1 MKLNSIKAEIAVSLT
16 AYSFDK
22 PFTYSVPKEFN
33 DSIKIGSRVIV
44 SFGKGNRKRVGIVLS
59 LEKLIY
65 EDMKLKPIVSVIDSE
80 PLLNDEMMDM
90 LYWLKENTFC
100 TFFDAL
106 KTIVPS
112 GMNIRINEKYSLAKD
127 IVDNNLSVEEENI
140 LSLLRRTKIKSEFD
154 NILEGFNT
162 PDKKKIV
169 NSLVEKGIILKTNE
183 YKRNVQDSF
192 INMIKLSEEYILANK
207 VFKITPK
214 QKTVIKLLE
223 ENGSSSVKEACYIC
237 NVTKSVI
244 NNLIKNGV
252 VEEYEYET
260 FRIPKNE
267 NSNTKFIE
275 DIVLNQSQQ
284 LVFEEIRAQFKTGK
298 PKCFLLHGVT
308 GSGKTSVFK
317 RLIAETLDKGRQALL
332 LIPEISLTPQ
342 IVNQF
347 QEIFGET
354 VAVLHSNLSLGQ
366 RTDEYK
372 RIKQGKSNIVIGT
385 RSAIFAPL
393 DNIGII
399 IMDEEGERSYKSDS
413 SPRYNTVDVA
423 KKRCKAHNA
432 VLLLASATPSIESYY
447 YAQKGVYKLLE
458 MNERYSNAPLPD
470 VTMIDMNE
478 ERANGNISE
487 FSELLIHEIRHN
499 LEHGEQSILLLN
511 RRGYHTIISCCKCN
525 KPVYCINCSIPLTY
539 HKANGSLMCH
549 YCGYSCGTVEKC
561 SECGSDKLK
570 QMGFG
575 TQKLEEE
582 LYELFSDSRI
592 LRMDADTTFSRYA
605 YEKKF
610 KDFADG
616 KYDIMIGTQMIS
628 KGLDF
633 PNVTLVGV
641 LSVDKALFS
650 GDFRSYERTFSLIT
664 QVVGRGGRGDK
675 PGRAYLQTFMPEHYV
690 LNLAS
695 NQNYKSFYNEEICI
709 RRALINPPICDICV
723 LGFSSQIE
731 KNVQNASNKML
742 EIIKN
747 KVKTEKV
754 EFPLRVL
761 GPVKC
766 AYGKING
773 KYRYRLIMKCKNTA
787 IFRKFVSE
795 ILIETYK
802 HREFSRVITY
812 ADINGD
818 IGI

>member
-1 MKLNSIKAEIAVSLT
+1 MNFNSMKAGIAVSLT

-22 PFTYSVPKEFN
+22 PFTYSVPEEFN
-33 DSIKIGSRVIV
+33 DGIKIGSRVIV

-59 LEKLIY
+59 LEQITDD
-65 EDMKLKPIVSVIDSE
+65 DMKLKPVISVIDSE
-80 PLLNDEMMDM
+80 PLLNDEMLDM
-90 LYWLKENTFC
+90 LYWLKDNTFC

-127 IVDNNLSVEEENI
+127 VSDDNLSVEEINV
-140 LSLLRRTKIKSEFD
+140 LSLLRKTKIKSEFD

-162 PDKKKIV
+162 PDKKRVI
-169 NSLVEKGIILKTNE
+169 NSLIEKGIILKTDE

-192 INMIKLSEEYILANK
+192 INMIKLSEQYISDNK
-207 VFKITPK
+207 AFKITAK

-223 ENGSSSVKEACYIC
+223 ENGSASVKEVCYIC
-237 NVTKSVI
+237 NVTKAVI
-244 NNLIKNGV
+244 KNLIKSGA

-260 FRIPKNE
+260 FRIPENE
-267 NSNTKFIE
+267 NANTKFIE
-275 DIVLNQSQQ
+275 DIVLNESQQ
-284 LVFEEIRAQFKTGK
+284 LVFEEVSTQLKADK
-298 PKCFLLHGVT
+298 PKCFLLHGIT

-317 RLIAETLDKGRQALL
+317 KLIAQTLDNGKQAVL

-347 QEIFGET
+347 QELFGET

-372 RIKQGKSNIVIGT
+372 RIKQGKANIVIGT
-385 RSAIFAPL
+385 RSAAFAPL

-413 SPRYNTVDVA
+413 SPRYNTVDIA
-423 KKRCKAHNA
+423 KRRCKTHGA

-458 MNERYSNAPLPD
+458 MNERYSNAKLPT

-478 ERANGNISE
+478 ERANGNSGE
-487 FSELLIHEIRHN
+487 FSELLVHEIRHN

-525 KPVYCINCSIPLTY
+525 KPVYCPNCSIPLTY
-539 HKANGSLMCH
+539 HKANESLMCH
-549 YCGYSCGTVEKC
+549 YCGYSGEMVEKC
-561 SECGSDKLK
+561 ADCGGEKLK

-575 TQKLEEE
+575 TQKMEEE
-582 LYELFSDSRI
+582 LSKLFSDARI

-605 YEKKF
+605 YEEKF
-610 KDFADG
+610 KDFGDG

-675 PGRAYLQTFMPEHYV
+675 TGRAYLQTFMPEHYV

-695 NQNYKSFYNEEICI
+695 NQDYKAFYNEEISI
-709 RRALINPPICDICV
+709 RRALINPPVCDVCV
-723 LGFSSQIE
+723 LGFSCEIE
-731 KNVQNASNKML
+731 RNVQNASNKML
-742 EIIKN
+742 AMIQNKIKL
-747 KVKTEKV
+747 EKV
-754 EFPLRVL
+754 TFPLRVL

-773 KYRYRLIMKCKNTA
+773 KFRYRLILKCKNTA
-787 IFRKFVSE
+787 VLRNFVSQ
-795 ILIETYK
+795 ILIETDK
-802 HREFSRVITY
+802 HKEFSRVTVY

>member
-1 MKLNSIKAEIAVSLT
+1 MNSMKAGVAVSLT

-22 PFTYSVPKEFN
+22 PYTYSVPDEYN
-33 DSIKIGSRVIV
+33 DSIKVGSRVIV

-59 LEKLIY
+59 LERMTD
-65 EDMKLKPIVSVIDSE
+65 EDMKLKPILSVVDNE
-80 PLLNDEMMDM
+80 PLLNSEMMDM
-90 LYWLKENTFC
+90 LYWLKDNTFC

-112 GMNIRINEKYSLAKD
+112 GMNIRIKEKYSLAEN
-127 IVDNNLSVEEENI
+127 VFEGNLSEEERNV
-140 LSLLRRTKIKSEFD
+140 LSLLRRTNVKSEFD
-154 NILEGFNT
+154 SILEEFIT
-162 PDKKKIV
+162 LDKKRVI
-169 NSLVEKGIILKTNE
+169 NSLIEKGIIIKTDE

-192 INMIKLSEEYILANK
+192 ISMIKLSEQYISDNRA
-207 VFKITPK
+207 FKITPK
-214 QKTVIKLLE
+214 QRAIIKLLE
-223 ENGSSSVKEACYIC
+223 ENGSASVKEACYIC
-237 NVTKSVI
+237 NVTKAVI
-244 NNLIKNGV
+244 NNLIRNGV
-252 VEEYEYET
+252 IEEYEYET
-260 FRIPKNE
+260 FRVPENV
-267 NSNTKFIE
+267 NSNTKSVE
-275 DIVLNQSQQ
+275 DIVLNASQQ
-284 LVFEEIRAQFKTGK
+284 SVFDEISAQLKEEK
-298 PKCFLLHGVT
+298 PRCFLLHGVT

-317 RLIAETLDKGRQALL
+317 KLIAQTLDNGRQAIL

-347 QEIFGET
+347 QEIFGDT

-372 RIKQGKSNIVIGT
+372 RIKQGRANIVIGT
-385 RSAIFAPL
+385 RSAVFAPL

-423 KKRCKAHNA
+423 KRRCKTHNA

-458 MNERYSNAPLPD
+458 INERYSNAPLPN

-478 ERANGNISE
+478 ERANGNPSE
-487 FSELLIHEIRHN
+487 FSEQLVHEIRYN

-525 KPVYCINCSIPLTY
+525 KPVYCPNCSIPLTY

-549 YCGYSCGTVEKC
+549 YCGYLGGLVEKC
-561 SECGSDKLK
+561 SECGSENLK

-582 LYELFSDSRI
+582 LCKLFSDARI

-610 KDFADG
+610 RDFSDG

-675 PGRAYLQTFMPEHYV
+675 PGRACLQTFMPEHYV
-690 LNLAS
+690 LNLAA
-695 NQNYKSFYNEEICI
+695 NQNYKTFYNEEISI

-723 LGFSSQIE
+723 LGLSSEIE
-731 KNVQNASNKML
+731 KNVQNAADKML
-742 EIIKN
+742 EIIQN
-747 KVKTEKV
+747 KIKTEGIG
-754 EFPLRVL
+754 FPLRVL

-773 KYRYRLIMKCKNTA
+773 KYRYRLILKCKNTA
-787 IFRKFVSE
+787 VFRKFVSQ
-795 ILIETYK
+795 ILIETYS
-802 HREFSRVITY
+802 HREFSRVVVY

-818 IGI
+818 IGV